1 GRGGPTMT
9 TIKPI
14 ELTEEAYANL
24 AENYGGFCVVCR
36 DEAYGVEPD
45 ARRYRCESC
54 GANAVFGAE
63 ELLIRGVIQFTED
76 EHAE

>member
-1 GRGGPTMT
+1 MSRIQPI
-9 TIKPI
+9 TISEMEYA
-14 ELTEEAYANL
+14 ELS
-24 AENYGGFCVVCR
+24 ENYGGFCIECR

-63 ELLIRGVIQFTED
+63 ELLIRGVIQFTE
-76 EHAE
+76 EGNEE

>member
-1 GRGGPTMT
+1 MN

-14 ELTEEAYANL
+14 HISEADYAELS
-24 AENYGGFCVVCR
+24 ENYGGFCIECGNPA
-36 DEAYGVEPD
+36 DGVEPD

-63 ELLIRGVIQFTED
+63 ELLIRGVIRFTEERHENSQHD
-76 EHAE
+76 